1 MAALD
6 SGWKNKL
13 FFGDNLDL
21 LRKDIPAG
29 SVDLIYL
36 DPPFNSNA
44 SYNVLFKE
52 KKTGKQSAAQITA
65 FEDTWHWTLA
75 ESESAYEEVVK
86 SGHQKLS
93 DLIQAMRRFLGES
106 DMMAYLVMMAVRLI
120 ELHRVLKLTGSIYLH
135 CDTTASHYLK
145 LVMDALFH
153 PENFRS
159 EVTWKRTNIHN
170 DSKDWSDVADILLY
184 YVKDAGGGRYIWN
197 PIYLK
202 HEDAYVKTKYRYDDG
217 DGRLYR
223 LDNMTSPNPRPN
235 MMYEWNGFPCPPM
248 GWRYSKE
255 TMAKLD
261 AEGRVWYPTDKKKRP
276 QLKRYLEEMRG
287 TVVSNVWTDIPPI
300 NSQAQER
307 MGYQT
312 QKPEALLERILNAS
326 SNEGDT
332 VLDPF
337 CGCGTAVAVAERLHR
352 RWIGIDITHLAID
365 LIVRRLKGIEGA
377 CPYTIAGYP
386 EDVSGAESLAG
397 RDKYQF
403 QWWAVIKAG
412 GDWSSEMKKGMDR
425 GIDGSVAFFDDYSGQ
440 AKKVIIQVKG
450 GQHPNVNDVRVL
462 RSVIEREKAPIG
474 ALITLKP
481 VTREMSRE
489 AAAAGVYEPEH
500 FRGRKFPRIQ
510 ILTVEDLFAGKR
522 IEHPELAISGVKP
535 AEKKTK
541 DRQQGLF

>member
-1 MAALD
+1 MD
-6 SGWKNKL
+6 SWKNKL
-13 FFGDNLDL
+13 FFGDNLEV
-21 LRKDIPAG
+21 LRKDVPAE

-44 SYNVLFKE
+44 NYNVLFKE
-52 KKTGKQSAAQITA
+52 RKTGKKSAAQITA
-65 FEDTWHWTLA
+65 FEDTWHWTLQD
-75 ESESAYEEVVK
+75 SQIAYEEVVK
-86 SGHQKLS
+86 SGHSKLS
-93 DLIQAMRRFLGES
+93 DLIQAMRKFLGES

-120 ELHRVLKLTGSIYLH
+120 ELHRVLKPAGSIYLH

-159 EVTWKRTNIHN
+159 EITWKRTNIHN
-170 DSKDWSDVADILLY
+170 DSKDWSDVADVLLY
-184 YVKDAGGGRYIWN
+184 YVKDAGGGRYTWN

-202 HEDAYVKTKYRYDDG
+202 HTNAHIESKYRQDEN
-217 DGRLYR
+217 GRFYTLSDMR
-223 LDNMTSPNPRPN
+223 SPNPRPN
-235 MMYEWNGFPCPPM
+235 LMYTWNGFEPHPN
-248 GWRYSKE
+248 GWAYCRE

-261 AEGRVWYPTDKKKRP
+261 GEGRIWYPDDKTKRP
-276 QLKRYLEEMRG
+276 RLKRYLDEMKG

-307 MGYQT
+307 MGFPT
-312 QKPEALLERILNAS
+312 QKPEQLLERIISAS
-326 SNEGDT
+326 SNEGDV

-352 RWIGIDITHLAID
+352 RWIGIDITHLAVD
-365 LIVRRLKGIEGA
+365 LIVRRLRGIDKA
-377 CPYTIAGYP
+377 APYSIVGYP
-386 EDVSGAESLAG
+386 EDVAGAEALAE

-412 GDWSSEMKKGMDR
+412 GDWSAEMKKGMDR
-425 GIDGSVAFFDDYSGQ
+425 GIDGSVTFFDDYSGQ

-450 GQHPNVNDVRVL
+450 GQHTNVNDVRVL
-462 RSVIEREKAPIG
+462 KSVTEREKAPIG

-481 VTREMSRE
+481 VTREMARE
-489 AAAAGVYEPEH
+489 AAIAGFYEPEH
-500 FRGRKFPRIQ
+500 FRGWKFPRIQ

-522 IEHPELAISGVKP
+522 IEHPELAISAVKQ

-541 DRQQGLF
+541 DQQPELF